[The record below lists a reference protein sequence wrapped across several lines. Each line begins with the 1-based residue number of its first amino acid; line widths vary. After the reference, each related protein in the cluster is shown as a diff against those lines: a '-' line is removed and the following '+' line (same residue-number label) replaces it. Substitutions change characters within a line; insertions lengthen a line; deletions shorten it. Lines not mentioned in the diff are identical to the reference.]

1 MIDTMRGAVRSKTVW
16 LNVALAIFSAVELAG
31 SQLTLLV
38 GPKWTA
44 GIMLAGSLVN
54 VALRA
59 YTAPLADKAP

>member
-1 MIDTMRGAVRSKTVW
+1 MNDTLRGAVRSKTVW

-44 GIMLAGSLVN
+44 GIMLCGSIVN

-59 YTAPLADKAP
+59 YTAPLSEKAP